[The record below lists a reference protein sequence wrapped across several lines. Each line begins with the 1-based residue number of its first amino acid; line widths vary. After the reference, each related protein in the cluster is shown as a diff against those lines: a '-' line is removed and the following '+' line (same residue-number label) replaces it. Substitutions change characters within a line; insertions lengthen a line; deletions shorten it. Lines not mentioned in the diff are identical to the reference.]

1 MERQIRQ
8 GGLGFVEDGWPFG
21 LRHSDEIPVCLFG
34 YDQGVFSGLVV
45 TEDYLTVHGLHGR
58 GKTDLLSTITSIYAV
73 GCLFGVPPY
82 ARRSRGLRVDH
93 MVDLVSGERR
103 AEETP
108 CSIGNGISTA
118 TVPVWQTETS
128 QAKWRG
134 KLVVLEMMMNI
145 FGFTLVNWVN
155 YGLSFLGVPWLP
167 ESPQWLIAHGR
178 EEETTIIL
186 ADLEDRAFD
195 DPYVIA
201 ARDEL
206 VYSVQDERNN
216 AVRWRDLVRRRNDRG
231 TKTLRR
237 LLLGIGL
244 QAMQQP
250 LKSMPC
256 FVTNI
261 YYPPT
266 LFIESVGTIDNMAR
280 LIAAL
285 SSVSYVAASGIAAP
299 LVEWYGR
306 RSMMIVSTAIQ
317 FLCFLMM
324 TILLYYSF
332 VGKPGQQKVSK
343 ASVVFFFLYYMG
355 FGLGMLGIPRLYPT
369 EIN

>member
-1 MERQIRQ
+1 
-8 GGLGFVEDGWPFG
+8 
-21 LRHSDEIPVCLFG
+21 
-34 YDQGVFSGLVV
+34 
-45 TEDYLTVHGLHGR
+45 
-58 GKTDLLSTITSIYAV
+58 
-73 GCLFGVPPY
+73 
-82 ARRSRGLRVDH
+82 
-93 MVDLVSGERR
+93 
-103 AEETP
+103 
-108 CSIGNGISTA
+108 
-118 TVPVWQTETS
+118 
-128 QAKWRG
+128 
-134 KLVVLEMMMNI
+134 
-145 FGFTLVNWVN
+145 
-155 YGLSFLGVPWLP
+155 
-167 ESPQWLIAHGR
+167 
-178 EEETTIIL
+178 
-186 ADLEDRAFD
+186 
-195 DPYVIA
+195 
-201 ARDEL
+201 
-206 VYSVQDERNN
+206 
-216 AVRWRDLVRRRNDRG
+216 
-231 TKTLRR
+231 
-237 LLLGIGL
+237 
-244 QAMQQP
+244 MQQFGGINIMSP

-324 TILLYYSF
+324 AILLYYSF
-332 VGKPGQQKVSK
+332 VGKPGQQKVAK

>member
-1 MERQIRQ
+1 MKVPNKKTNGKTNKTR
-8 GGLGFVEDGWPFG
+8 WFG
-21 LRHSDEIPVCLFG
+21 LRGGWLAFWITVSGRGSLWVASVLMMVATDPYSAPRFYAQLIVIFIPTKILASNSSHSDEIPVCLFG

-73 GCLFGVPPY
+73 GCLFGAVVAFSVGERLGRKKSVTLGSVIMAVVPPY

-244 QAMQQP
+244 QAMQQFGGISIMSP
-250 LKSMPC
+250 LKSMP
-256 FVTNI
+256 
-261 YYPPT
+261 
-266 LFIESVGTIDNMAR
+266 
-280 LIAAL
+280 
-285 SSVSYVAASGIAAP
+285 
-299 LVEWYGR
+299 
-306 RSMMIVSTAIQ
+306 
-317 FLCFLMM
+317 
-324 TILLYYSF
+324 
-332 VGKPGQQKVSK
+332 
-343 ASVVFFFLYYMG
+343 
-355 FGLGMLGIPRLYPT
+355 
-369 EIN
+369 

>member
-1 MERQIRQ
+1 MA
-8 GGLGFVEDGWPFG
+8 GLLDY
-21 LRHSDEIPVCLFG
+21 VCLFG

-73 GCLFGVPPY
+73 DCLFGVPPY

-145 FGFTLVNWVN
+145 SGFTLVNWVN
-155 YGLSFLGVPWLP
+155 YGLSFLGGAAAW
-167 ESPQWLIAHGR
+167 
-178 EEETTIIL
+178 
-186 ADLEDRAFD
+186 RAFD

-244 QAMQQP
+244 QAMQQFGGI
-250 LKSMPC
+250 SIMSR
-256 FVTNI
+256 
-261 YYPPT
+261 YGGQYGAAHRS
-266 LFIESVGTIDNMAR
+266 IELYVIRCR
-280 LIAAL
+280 LRHRR
-285 SSVSYVAASGIAAP
+285 AP
-299 LVEWYGR
+299 SR
-306 RSMMIVSTAIQ
+306 M
-317 FLCFLMM
+317 
-324 TILLYYSF
+324 
-332 VGKPGQQKVSK
+332 
-343 ASVVFFFLYYMG
+343 
-355 FGLGMLGIPRLYPT
+355 LYPT
-369 EIN
+369 EINSLPMRTKGAAAATMSNWITNFCVVEVTPIGLQMLGWPFYIVWTVLNATFIPIIWLLFPKTGA